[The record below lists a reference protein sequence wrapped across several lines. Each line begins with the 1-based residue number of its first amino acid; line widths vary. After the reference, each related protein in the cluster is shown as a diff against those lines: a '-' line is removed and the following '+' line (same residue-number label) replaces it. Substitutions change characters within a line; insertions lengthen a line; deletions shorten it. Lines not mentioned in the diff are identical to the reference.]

1 MHDMNVLRN
10 PFLIY
15 GYESPAYFCGREKE
29 TEKLA
34 SALRNG
40 RNVTLMSP
48 RRMGK
53 TGLIKN
59 TFYRIHSEMPEA
71 ICLYMDIY
79 STTSLQEF
87 IKLFGSVVLGNA
99 GTTSQ
104 RFLEKVRSF
113 IKSCKMV
120 FSANPITGAPEVSLD
135 FQPSESEATLKEI
148 FDYLVYSGKEYFIA
162 IDEFQQIAEYNDSKT
177 VEGLLRSFIQFCPNL
192 HFVFSGSKSHLMSE
206 IFDKPGHPFYR
217 STEKMHIGVL
227 NMDEYYQFAKSKM
240 ETNGIVLSR
249 DAFEKIYNQ
258 FCGHTWYIQYMLNKI
273 YEFRP
278 KNVTQEV
285 INECIVDIVESNKE
299 DYQRSFILL
308 TSNQQQL
315 LRAIAK
321 EKNVENINGNEFI
334 KKYGLK
340 GSSSINRAISALI
353 NKEYVYRYAEGYQV
367 YDRFMQLWLV
377 TLP

>member
-1 MHDMNVLRN
+1 
-10 PFLIY
+10 
-15 GYESPAYFCGREKE
+15 
-29 TEKLA
+29 
-34 SALRNG
+34 
-40 RNVTLMSP
+40 
-48 RRMGK
+48 
-53 TGLIKN
+53 
-59 TFYRIHSEMPEA
+59 
-71 ICLYMDIY
+71 
-79 STTSLQEF
+79 
-87 IKLFGSVVLGNA
+87 
-99 GTTSQ
+99 
-104 RFLEKVRSF
+104 
-113 IKSCKMV
+113 
-120 FSANPITGAPEVSLD
+120 
-135 FQPSESEATLKEI
+135 
-148 FDYLVYSGKEYFIA
+148 
-162 IDEFQQIAEYNDSKT
+162 
-177 VEGLLRSFIQFCPNL
+177 
-192 HFVFSGSKSHLMSE
+192 MSE

-240 ETNGIVLSR
+240 ETNGIVLGR

-278 KNVTQEV
+278 KNVTQDV